1 MSTIVIDARA
11 AMYKEDAVRLLAI
24 VDTQNDTVTI
34 SNILP
39 YMPPKDPF
47 KGKTPAQI
55 EKIKELQKQ
64 SIVVVDVSDAFN
76 DWDMHFIESRDLVD
90 AAGAYRSLVARNC
103 LILKN
108 EVAQR
113 YSPNNVI
120 QVRKMDMKGNQFE
133 IDSEN
138 ITNGHVA
145 VLMACWSA
153 TKALQTASI
162 HSENETVTQDDQDD
176 FLVPF
181 SA

>member
-1 MSTIVIDARA
+1 MSTIVIDSRA
-11 AMYKEDAVRLLAI
+11 AMYRDDAMRVLAI

-34 SNILP
+34 SNTLP

-55 EKIKELQKQ
+55 EKIKELQRQ

-76 DWDMHFIESRDLVD
+76 DWDMHFKEFEHLDD
-90 AAGAYRSLVARNC
+90 AVRAYRSLVARHC

-113 YSPNNVI
+113 YSPENVI
-120 QVRKMDMKGNQFE
+120 QVRKMDMNGNQFE
-133 IDSEN
+133 LDSES